1 MDDNDA
7 DCGEGFVFINDMGE
21 SNDEVDDV
29 SAIGVAVD
37 DSDGNVVVG
46 IDVVVAPGVNNI
58 DEMVIVLPVVDDNE
72 ADCGKGFVFINDM
85 GKGNDEVGDVSAIG
99 VTVDDSDRSVVVG
112 IDVVVVAPVVNNIDE
127 MVIVLPV
134 SLKLDVEA
142 SV

>member
-7 DCGEGFVFINDMGE
+7 ECGKGFVFINDMGKG
-21 SNDEVDDV
+21 NDEVDDV

-37 DSDGNVVVG
+37 DSD
-46 IDVVVAPGVNNI
+46 
-58 DEMVIVLPVVDDNE
+58 
-72 ADCGKGFVFINDM
+72 
-85 GKGNDEVGDVSAIG
+85 
-99 VTVDDSDRSVVVG
+99 RRVVVG

-134 SLKLDVEA
+134 SFKLVEEA